1 MAILLLRIPGK
12 PPRKLTGDTVVMT
25 VGRAAGNDIVI
36 EDPSLSRVHAR
47 FSVRGGVPCVED
59 LGSLNGT
66 LINGKP
72 AEGIQA
78 LKSGDRISLGKIDLT
93 LDAEP
98 TNAVLIEE
106 ETHTPSGVTM
116 VRPIAELLKSMA
128 PEPKDTGQVRWM
140 GTLSLIQ
147 DVTLDL
153 VRDISVE
160 DMLEHLMTRLFEFLT
175 PDRGVILLKEPA
187 SGELIPAV
195 VKSNMAKTTQIR
207 VSRTLVEA
215 VTERR
220 EAMLL
225 NDPTNDPKLSAS
237 ASLVFSGVSSIL
249 ATPLEHEGE
258 VVGLLYLDARPY
270 RQPFNEEDLRLVASL
285 AHVAA
290 GKIRQGRLQ
299 EEVAKKR
306 AMEQELS
313 IARQIQQRLL
323 PAEAPV
329 IEGIEVHGANTA
341 SRQVS
346 GDLFGFWPRP
356 DGKWLCA
363 IADVSGKGVGPGL
376 LMSALQTY
384 LEAWADAQLPTDDLA
399 KKLSV
404 SLAHRTTPNRFITAF
419 IFVIDPDTGKIQ
431 FTNAGHNPGLLVR
444 KDGSV
449 EKLSSHGMPLA
460 MLPGNAYQKEQKLLH
475 DGDLLFLYT
484 DGITEAVSPD
494 GEDFDLPRLEAFVSA
509 NRTLPLQELEHRLMD
524 DLEAFTRHAP
534 ATDDRTVVI
543 VRRKI

>member
-1 MAILLLRIPGK
+1 MANLILRIPGK
-12 PPRKLTGDTVVMT
+12 PSRKLTGEPPVMT

-47 FSVRGGVPCVED
+47 FSMRDGFACVED

-66 LINGKP
+66 LLNGKP
-72 AEGIQA
+72 TEGVMT
-78 LKSGDRISLGKIDLT
+78 LKSGDRISLGKVDLT

-98 TNAVLIEE
+98 TSSVLIEE

-116 VRPIAELLKSMA
+116 VRPIAELLKSVA

-147 DVTLDL
+147 DITLDL
-153 VRDISVE
+153 VRDISVD
-160 DMLEHLMTRLFEFLT
+160 DMLDHLMTRLFEFLT
-175 PDRGVILLKEPA
+175 PDRGMVLLKDP
-187 SGELIPAV
+187 SGELIPAA
-195 VKSNMAKTTQIR
+195 VKSNMAKATQIR

-215 VTERR
+215 VVERR

-258 VVGLLYLDARPY
+258 VVGLIYLDARPY
-270 RQPFNEEDLRLVASL
+270 RKPFNEEDLRLVASL

-323 PAEAPV
+323 PAEAPI
-329 IEGIEVHGANTA
+329 IEGIEVHGANSA

-444 KDGSV
+444 VDGTI
-449 EKLSSHGMPLA
+449 ERLGSHGMPLA
-460 MLPGNAYQKEQKLLH
+460 MLPGNTYQKEQKLLH
-475 DGDLLFLYT
+475 VGDMLFLYT
-484 DGITEAVSPD
+484 DGITEATSPE

-509 NRTLPLQELEHRLMD
+509 NRALPLAELEHRLMD

-534 ATDDRTVVI
+534 PTDDRTVVI
-543 VRRKI
+543 VRRKA

>member
-1 MAILLLRIPGK
+1 
-12 PPRKLTGDTVVMT
+12 MT

-47 FSVRGGVPCVED
+47 FTLKNGVPCVED

-66 LINGKP
+66 LVNGRP
-72 AEGIQA
+72 AEGVQV
-78 LKSGDRISLGKIDLT
+78 LKAGDRISLGKVDLT
-93 LDAEP
+93 VDAEP
-98 TNAVLIEE
+98 TSAVLIEE
-106 ETHTPSGVTM
+106 SQAPSGVTM
-116 VRPIAELLKSMA
+116 VKPIAELLKSMA
-128 PEPKDTGQVRWM
+128 PEPKDSGQMRWM
-140 GTLSLIQ
+140 GSLTLIQ
-147 DVTLDL
+147 ETTLDL
-153 VRDISVE
+153 VKDISVE
-160 DMLEHLMTRLFEFLT
+160 DMLDKLMGRLFELLK
-175 PDRGVILLKEPA
+175 PDRGVVLLKDP
-187 SGELIPAV
+187 SGELIPAA
-195 VKSNMAKTTQIR
+195 VKSNMAKATQIR
-207 VSRTLVEA
+207 VSKTLVEA
-215 VTERR
+215 VVERR
-220 EAMLL
+220 EALL
-225 NDPTNDPKLSAS
+225 INDPTNDPKLSAS
-237 ASLVFSGVSSIL
+237 QSLVFSGVSSIL

-270 RQPFNEEDLRLVASL
+270 RQPFNEEELRLVASL

-290 GKIRQGRLQ
+290 GKIRQDRLQ
-299 EEVAKKR
+299 AEVAKKR

-329 IEGIEVHGANTA
+329 IEGLEVHGANTA

-384 LEAWADAQLPTDDLA
+384 LEAWADAQMPTDDLA

-419 IFVIDPDTGKIQ
+419 IFVVDPDTGKVQ

-444 KDGSV
+444 ADGSV
-449 EKLSSHGMPLA
+449 EKLLSHGMPLA
-460 MLPGNAYQKEQKLLH
+460 MLPGNAYQKEQRLLH
-475 DGDLLFLYT
+475 DGDMLFLYT
-484 DGITEAVSPD
+484 DGITEATSPD
-494 GEDFDLPRLEAFVSA
+494 GEDFDLPRVEAFVSA
-509 NRTLPLQELEHRLMD
+509 NRALPLHEMEHRLMD
-524 DLEAFTRHAP
+524 ELEAFTRHAP

-543 VRRKI
+543 VRRKA

>member
-1 MAILLLRIPGK
+1 MAILILRIPGK
-12 PPRKLTGDTVVMT
+12 PSRKLTGDLPVMT
-25 VGRAAGNDIVI
+25 IGRAAGNDIVI

-47 FSVRGGVPCVED
+47 FSMRGDVPCVED

-72 AEGIQA
+72 AEGVQP
-78 LKSGDRISLGKIDLT
+78 LKAGDRLSLGKIDMT
-93 LDAEP
+93 LDSEP
-98 TNAVLIEE
+98 TSAVLIEE
-106 ETHTPSGVTM
+106 AAHAPSGVTM
-116 VRPIAELLKSMA
+116 VKPIAELLKTMA

-147 DVTLDL
+147 DITLDL
-153 VRDISVE
+153 VRDISVD
-160 DMLEHLMTRLFEFLT
+160 DMLDHLMTRLFEFLT
-175 PDRGVILLKEPA
+175 PDRGMVLLKDP
-187 SGELIPAV
+187 SGELIPAA
-195 VKSNMAKTTQIR
+195 VKSNMAKATQIR
-207 VSRTLVEA
+207 VSRTLVES
-215 VTERR
+215 VVERK
-220 EAMLL
+220 EALLL

-249 ATPLEHEGE
+249 ACPLEHEGE
-258 VVGLLYLDARPY
+258 VVGLIYLDARPY
-270 RQPFNEEDLRLVASL
+270 RTPFNEEDLRLVASL

-299 EEVAKKR
+299 EEVAKKK

-329 IEGIEVHGANTA
+329 IEGLEVHGANTA

-363 IADVSGKGVGPGL
+363 IADVSGKGIGPGL
-376 LMSALQTY
+376 LMAALQTY

-404 SLAHRTTPNRFITAF
+404 ALAHRTTPNRFITAF
-419 IFVIDPDTGKIQ
+419 IFVVDPDTGKIQ
-431 FTNAGHNPGLLVR
+431 YTNAGHNPGLLVR
-444 KDGSV
+444 KDGSI
-449 EKLSSHGMPLA
+449 ERLGSHGMPLA
-460 MLPGNAYQKEQKLLH
+460 MLPGNAYQKEQRLLH
-475 DGDLLFLYT
+475 DGDMLFLYT
-484 DGITEAVSPD
+484 DGITEATNPD
-494 GEDFDLPRLEAFVSA
+494 GDDFDLPRLEAFVSEH
-509 NRTLPLQELEHRLMD
+509 RELPIQELEHRLMD
-524 DLEAFTRHAP
+524 SLETFTHHAP
-534 ATDDRTVVI
+534 PTDDRTVVI
-543 VRRKI
+543 VRRRA

>member
-1 MAILLLRIPGK
+1 MAVLILRIPGK
-12 PPRKLTGDTVVMT
+12 PSRKLSGDAPVMT

-47 FSVRGGVPCVED
+47 FSMKNGIPCVED

-66 LINGKP
+66 LINGRPADGVQTLKP
-72 AEGIQA
+72 
-78 LKSGDRISLGKIDLT
+78 GDRISLGKVDLT
-93 LDAEP
+93 VDAEP
-98 TNAVLIEE
+98 TSAVLIEE
-106 ETHTPSGVTM
+106 SQAPSGVTM
-116 VRPIAELLKSMA
+116 VKPIAELLKSMA
-128 PEPKDTGQVRWM
+128 PEPKDSGQMRWM
-140 GTLSLIQ
+140 GSLTLIQ
-147 DVTLDL
+147 ETTLDL
-153 VRDISVE
+153 VKDISVE
-160 DMLEHLMTRLFEFLT
+160 DMLDKLMGRLFELLK
-175 PDRGVILLKEPA
+175 PDRGVVLLKDP
-187 SGELIPAV
+187 SGELIPAA
-195 VKSNMAKTTQIR
+195 VKSNMAKATQIR
-207 VSRTLVEA
+207 VSKTLVEA
-215 VTERR
+215 VVERR
-220 EAMLL
+220 EALL
-225 NDPTNDPKLSAS
+225 INDPTNDPKLSAS
-237 ASLVFSGVSSIL
+237 QSLVFSGVSSIL

-270 RQPFNEEDLRLVASL
+270 RQPFNEEELRLVASL

-290 GKIRQGRLQ
+290 GKIRQDRLQ
-299 EEVAKKR
+299 AEVAKKR

-329 IEGIEVHGANTA
+329 IEGIEVHGANSA

-384 LEAWADAQLPTDDLA
+384 LEAWADAQMPTDDLA

-419 IFVIDPDTGKIQ
+419 IFVVDPDTGKVQ

-444 KDGSV
+444 ADGTV
-449 EKLSSHGMPLA
+449 EKLLSHGMPLA
-460 MLPGNAYQKEQKLLH
+460 MLPGNAYQKEQRLLH
-475 DGDLLFLYT
+475 DGDMLFLYT
-484 DGITEAVSPD
+484 DGITEAASPD
-494 GEDFDLPRLEAFVSA
+494 GEDFDLPRVEAFVSA
-509 NRTLPLQELEHRLMD
+509 NRALPLQEMEHRLMD
-524 DLEAFTRHAP
+524 ELEAFTHHAP

-543 VRRKI
+543 VRRKG